1 MIHIFSNVYVCEFA
15 PFTVG
20 VGFARFGV
28 MCMWLVWM
36 STQQT
41 TQQVITTLAAIQ
53 DMGGG

>member
-41 TQQVITTLAAIQ
+41 TLKESEPRA
-53 DMGGG
+53 DGGSE